1 MACSKFNGFSSDA
14 ARVKYAQ
21 RVAIEIMGAMQT
33 DPKLAEDFLVR
44 GRIGLAQ
51 MSDQQL
57 FETGQDAWGVA
68 PFREEVKNSLH

>member
-21 RVAIEIMGAMQT
+21 RVAVEIIGAMQT

-57 FETGQDAWGVA
+57 FETGLDAWGVT
-68 PFREEVKNSLH
+68 PLQEEVRNALH